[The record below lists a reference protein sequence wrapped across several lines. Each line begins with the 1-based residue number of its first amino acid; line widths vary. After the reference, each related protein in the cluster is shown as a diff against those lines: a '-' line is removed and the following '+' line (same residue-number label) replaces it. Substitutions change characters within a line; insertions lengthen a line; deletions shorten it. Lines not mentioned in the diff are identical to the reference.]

1 MGNKNIVF
9 DVVGTLVGYEK
20 LYEVIE
26 SRLGSKMRAQ
36 GIGPT
41 AMFGYMWIEVA
52 EREYTYLS
60 MSGAYVPYVQVFE
73 SIFWRMLWK
82 AGILEPRKFATSE
95 DLGAIMEEGY
105 KKMEMRPGAKE
116 CVQKLREA
124 GFTVWAFT
132 MGDLSRVSGYF
143 TQAGIDMP
151 AENLKSCDSSKIG
164 KPDPE
169 AYRPLLKQLSG
180 DGSLPWFAAAHMWD
194 VSAARRTG
202 YAHTYYIHSLQI
214 RKLIDKSRFRGAYCS
229 VWENEALTDLFGDMD
244 VLSDTLPEM
253 ADKVIAST
261 P

>member
-20 LYEVIE
+20 LYEVTE
-26 SRLGSKMRAQ
+26 ARLGPKMRAQ

-41 AMFGYMWIEVA
+41 SMFGYMWIEVA

-60 MSGAYVPYVQVFE
+60 MSGAYVPYAQVFE

-82 AGILEPRKFATSE
+82 AGIEKPREFATNE
-95 DLGAIMEEGY
+95 DLVAIMEDGY
-105 KKMEMRPGAKE
+105 KKMEMRSGAKE

-132 MGDLSRVSGYF
+132 MGDLSRVGGYF
-143 TQAGIDMP
+143 KQAGIDMP
-151 AENLKSCDSSKIG
+151 AEHLKSCDSSKIG

-169 AYRPLLKQLSG
+169 AYRPLLQQLSSE
-180 DGSLPWFAAAHMWD
+180 GSLPWFAAAHMWD
-194 VSAARRTG
+194 VSADRRTG
-202 YAHTYYIHSLQI
+202 YVHSLNTFFRI
-214 RKLIDKSRFRGAYCS
+214 CRLIDKSRFRGAYCS
-229 VWENEALTDLFGDMD
+229 VWENEALTDLFGEMD

-261 P
+261 S

>member
-20 LYEVIE
+20 LYEVTE
-26 SRLGSKMRAQ
+26 ARLGPKMRAQ

-41 AMFGYMWIEVA
+41 SMFGYMWIEVA

-60 MSGAYVPYVQVFE
+60 MSGAYVPYAQVFE
-73 SIFWRMLWK
+73 SIFWRILWK
-82 AGILEPRKFATSE
+82 AGIEKPREFATNE
-95 DLGAIMEEGY
+95 DLVAIMEDGY
-105 KKMEMRPGAKE
+105 KKMEMRSGAKE

-132 MGDLSRVSGYF
+132 MGDLSRVGGYF
-143 TQAGIDMP
+143 KQAGIDMP
-151 AENLKSCDSSKIG
+151 AEHLKSCDSSKIG

-169 AYRPLLKQLSG
+169 AYRPLLQQLSSE
-180 DGSLPWFAAAHMWD
+180 GSLPWFAAAHMWD

-202 YAHTYYIHSLQI
+202 YVHSLNTFFRI
-214 RKLIDKSRFRGAYCS
+214 CRLIDKSRFRGAYCS
-229 VWENEALTDLFGDMD
+229 VWENEALTDLFGEMD

-261 P
+261 S